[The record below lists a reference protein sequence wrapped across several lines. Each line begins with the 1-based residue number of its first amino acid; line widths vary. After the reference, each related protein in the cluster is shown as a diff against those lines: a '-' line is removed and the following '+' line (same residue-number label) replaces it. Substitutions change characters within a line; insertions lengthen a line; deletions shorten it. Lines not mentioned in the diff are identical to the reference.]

1 METQNEKMPSTI
13 TPKATELL
21 GDLSGL
27 GIELSEV
34 TPYQHPAVKPQADNL
49 AEQLR

>member
-13 TPKATELL
+13 TPEETELL

-27 GIELSEV
+27 DIELSEV
-34 TPYQHPAVKPQADNL
+34 TPY
-49 AEQLR
+49 